1 MAVEVNVLGIR
12 WINLSLTTGPYLYVE
27 MKSFELWQSFHY
39 QLNLIVL
46 RAFKLTLV
54 LL

>member
-27 MKSFELWQSFHY
+27 MKSFEL
-39 QLNLIVL
+39 
-46 RAFKLTLV
+46 
-54 LL
+54 